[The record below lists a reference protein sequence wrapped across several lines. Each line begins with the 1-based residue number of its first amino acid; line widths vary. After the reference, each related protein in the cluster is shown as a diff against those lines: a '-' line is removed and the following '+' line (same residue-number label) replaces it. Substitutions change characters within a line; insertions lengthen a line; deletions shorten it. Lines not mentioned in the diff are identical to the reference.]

1 MGIEIREKERV
12 REREREREEMEGQR
26 NIEIEK
32 YIEKIGRSGESVRMN
47 GNEEWI

>member
-1 MGIEIREKERV
+1 
-12 REREREREEMEGQR
+12 MEGQR

-32 YIEKIGRSGESVRMN
+32 YIEKIGRGGESVRMN

>member
-12 REREREREEMEGQR
+12 REREREEMEGQR